1 MHLRQIVP
9 YNIQDLW
16 DLTHKLNDEVLE
28 KVVLPIRTGRTEV
41 LVPRGRSVKKIIS
54 IKKAMKLLALLFQ
67 IKFFIDPCHGIFTN
81 MIQFFIRHT

>member
-1 MHLRQIVP
+1 MHLHQIVP

-16 DLTHKLNDEVLE
+16 DLTHKLNDEVLG
-28 KVVLPIRTGRTEV
+28 KVVLPTRTDRTDV
-41 LVPRGRSVKKIIS
+41 LIQVCHYVKKIIS

-81 MIQFFIRHT
+81 LIQFLIWHT

>member
-1 MHLRQIVP
+1 MHLHQIVP

-16 DLTHKLNDEVLE
+16 DLTHKLNDEVLG
-28 KVVLPIRTGRTEV
+28 KVVLPTRTGRTEV
-41 LVPRGRSVKKIIS
+41 LFSICRFVKKIIS